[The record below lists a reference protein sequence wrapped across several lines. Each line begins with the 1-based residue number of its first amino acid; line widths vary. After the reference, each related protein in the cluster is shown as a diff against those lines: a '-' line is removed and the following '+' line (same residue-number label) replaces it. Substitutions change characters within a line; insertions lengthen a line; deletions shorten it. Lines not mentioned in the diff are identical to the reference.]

1 MEMNNFDYGDKQ
13 DNGQYENY
21 PTITDG
27 EYKNPVRSL
36 YRHNRCKAITAISNE
51 IAETY
56 AKDPKYY
63 SHTFCGQCRD
73 HLPVSEFLWMD
84 GGIVTSVV
92 VGDIEVLAVNE
103 DSPIVG
109 YVMDPASSIIGD
121 GDNVREKMLY
131 TPIQEHSL
139 KVPELKSSLH
149 NQLHEKVMVA
159 VSEFNK
165 KISFER
171 LRLEAL
177 YNPDDYDFWES
188 PLTLRTD
195 EDRKTFQFTKRIGA
209 TRKEPIVKILT
220 TNRQYY
226 VVSELL
232 GKTLM
237 VCTDCMIPSDMPGY
251 VNNTED
257 CLHKTIE

>member
-109 YVMDPASSIIGD
+109 YVMDPASSVIGD
-121 GDNVREKMLY
+121 GD
-131 TPIQEHSL
+131 T
-139 KVPELKSSLH
+139 
-149 NQLHEKVMVA
+149 
-159 VSEFNK
+159 VS
-165 KISFER
+165 
-171 LRLEAL
+171 
-177 YNPDDYDFWES
+177 
-188 PLTLRTD
+188 
-195 EDRKTFQFTKRIGA
+195 
-209 TRKEPIVKILT
+209 VKFST

-226 VVSELL
+226 VLNDD
-232 GKTLM
+232 GKVVM
-237 VCTDCMIPSDMPGY
+237 VCTDCMIPSDTPGY
-251 VNNTED
+251 IKNTED
-257 CLHKTIE
+257 CLHKTRE